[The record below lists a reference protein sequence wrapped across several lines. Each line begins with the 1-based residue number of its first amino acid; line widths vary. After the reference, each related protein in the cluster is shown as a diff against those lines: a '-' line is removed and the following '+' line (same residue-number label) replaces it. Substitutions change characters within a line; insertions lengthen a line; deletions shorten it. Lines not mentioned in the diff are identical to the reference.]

1 MNIGFVGLG
10 KLGLPCAL
18 AIDSVKK
25 HKVRGYDI
33 DKNVEKYLKEKTIP
47 YREEG
52 ASELLQSHEIEF
64 DTVENVI
71 KKSDIIFLPIQT
83 PHDKMYEGI
92 TRIPDSRV
100 DFDYS
105 YLVDGVKEVSK
116 ILDKIEE
123 EKIIVIISTVLPGT
137 IDREIKPILSK

>member
-52 ASELLQSHEIEF
+52 ASELLQSKLKNYDDIFVICRSSTADISADEF
-64 DTVENVI
+64 NEE
-71 KKSDIIFLPIQT
+71 FE
-83 PHDKMYEGI
+83 KMKECSFQPNNNRYN
-92 TRIPDSRV
+92 RINNPD
-100 DFDYS
+100 
-105 YLVDGVKEVSK
+105 EV
-116 ILDKIEE
+116 
-123 EKIIVIISTVLPGT
+123 
-137 IDREIKPILSK
+137 